1 MRLRTF
7 TGRSTAEAMAAV
19 RAQLGPDAVIVS
31 AQDDGNGNT
40 RVTAALDEG
49 NGAAGLEGAAL
60 DSVLGKALDFHAPP
74 PNLRARLIDAAL
86 GSERAVAAEALKAGL
101 GATLRF
107 APLGPKDRAILL
119 VGAPGSGKTVSAAK
133 LATRDVLAG
142 QRVRLITTDLARAG
156 GVGQLETFAK
166 ILSVPFATADGPD
179 ALGAMVALADGGE
192 RLIIDTAGIN
202 PFSAGDRREIAALI
216 GASMAEPA
224 LVFAAGCEAA
234 DGCERAKIFADLGCA
249 RAIVTQL
256 DATRRLGSVL
266 AIAEMT
272 RLAFAEA
279 GIAPDIADGIMPFT
293 PELLAHLLLPKG
305 PS

>member
-19 RAQLGPDAVIVS
+19 RAQLGSDAVIVS

-49 NGAAGLEGAAL
+49 GGIGLEGAAL

-74 PNLRARLIDAAL
+74 PTLRSRLIDAAL
-86 GSERAVAAEALKAGL
+86 GSEFAVAAEALTAGL
-101 GATLRF
+101 GSTFRF
-107 APLGPKDRAILL
+107 APLGAKDRAILL

-142 QRVRLITTDLARAG
+142 RRVRLITTDLARAG
-156 GVGQLETFAK
+156 GIGQLETFAK
-166 ILSVPFATADGPD
+166 ILGIPFATADD
-179 ALGAMVALADGGE
+179 AAALGAMVALADAGE

-216 GASMAEPA
+216 GASMAEPV

-249 RAIVTQL
+249 RTIVTQL

-266 AIAEMT
+266 AIAEMA

-279 GIAPDIADGIMPFT
+279 GVAPDIADGIMPFT

-305 PS
+305 PP